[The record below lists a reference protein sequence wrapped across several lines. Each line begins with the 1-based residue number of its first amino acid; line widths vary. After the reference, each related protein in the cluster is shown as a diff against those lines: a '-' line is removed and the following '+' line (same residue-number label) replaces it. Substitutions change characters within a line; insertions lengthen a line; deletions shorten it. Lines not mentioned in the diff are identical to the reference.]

1 MQYSFYFK
9 ALNYYN
15 RGVIWTFSSKELSI
29 MDLGFESFMSAGLVY
44 AIPELL
50 IANKDD
56 SEFLLAS
63 KAKL

>member
-1 MQYSFYFK
+1 
-9 ALNYYN
+9 
-15 RGVIWTFSSKELSI
+15 

-56 SEFLLAS
+56 CELLLAS

>member
-1 MQYSFYFK
+1 
-9 ALNYYN
+9 
-15 RGVIWTFSSKELSI
+15 

-50 IANKDD
+50 SANKDD

>member
-1 MQYSFYFK
+1 
-9 ALNYYN
+9 
-15 RGVIWTFSSKELSI
+15 

-56 SEFLLAS
+56 CELLLAS
-63 KAKL
+63 KAKLQLCMLGSLRKGLTVFTLALKS